1 MHVWVLEVFNRND
14 EYCDYD
20 SEVVAVYS
28 EENLDKAM
36 EHFEKLCS
44 FRIDDLDEDGEINR
58 WENEDGYH
66 FSSESEDED
75 VYIKYSYVGLKKR
88 EVI

>member
-1 MHVWVLEVFNRND
+1 MYVWVLEVFNRND
-14 EYCDYD
+14 EYCDYN

-36 EHFEKLCS
+36 EHFEKLCN
-44 FRIDDLDEDGEINR
+44 FRIDEESEIER
-58 WENEDGYH
+58 WENKDGYH
-66 FSSESEDED
+66 FSSKSKDEDE
-75 VYIKYSYVGLKKR
+75 YIKYSYVGLKKR